1 MATLYASAEKKISPR
16 RSVALFALLAITMVV
31 ISYVVIVLLAVACV
45 YLPYLA
51 FTSTEH
57 PPAQLGLL
65 VLGGIVV
72 GATILWSLAPR
83 REKFEAPGLLLEAPA
98 HPRLFAELHSIAAA

>member
-1 MATLYASAEKKISPR
+1 MPTFYASAEQKIAPR
-16 RSVALFALLAITMVV
+16 RSVALFALLAITIVV
-31 ISYVVIVLLAVACV
+31 VSYVVILLLAVACV

-65 VLGGIVV
+65 VLGGFIVA
-72 GATILWSLAPR
+72 GTILWSLVPR
-83 REKFEAPGLLLEAPA
+83 PEQSGDSCWNL
-98 HPRLFAELHSIAAA
+98 PRIRGFSRN